1 MKGKSMK
8 LHGKRMGA
16 LTALVT
22 SLVLVTSA
30 CGGSGGGDKASGG
43 SGSGGSGSSGEKI
56 SVTFLPK
63 NLGNP
68 YFDTSDKGGK
78 KAVQEFG
85 GTYNEVGPDTAS
97 PDAQVPFINTAA
109 QQGVKALVVSAND
122 PKAIGSALNQ
132 ARSAGTKVVTFDS
145 DTDPQYRDLF
155 VNQASAEG
163 IAKVEVDMATKQIHD
178 SGEIAILSAS
188 ANATNQNAWIK
199 LMKADLAKNH
209 PNVKLDSVVYGNDDD
224 QTSFDKTAALLQSY
238 PNLKAIISPTTVGI
252 AAAARYISTSN
263 YKGKVAVTGLGTP
276 NQMRKYVK
284 DGTVQEFALWNP
296 EDLGYLAAYAAKALV
311 DKQITGKQGDTF
323 TAGKLGKYTVGA
335 NGTVL
340 LGDPFVFN
348 KANIGKF
355 NF

>member
-1 MKGKSMK
+1 MNVRKKK
-8 LHGKRMGA
+8 MGA
-16 LTALVT
+16 LGALVA
-22 SLVLVTSA
+22 SMALVTSA
-30 CGGSGGGDKASGG
+30 CGGNGNSASGDNG
-43 SGSGGSGSSGEKI
+43 SGSGGSGSGNNGNI

-78 KAVQEFG
+78 NAVQEFG
-85 GTYNEVGPDTAS
+85 GTYKEVGPDQAS

-109 QQGVKALVVSAND
+109 QQGTDALVVSAND

-132 ARSAGTKVVTFDS
+132 ARSAGTKIVTFDS
-145 DTDPQYRDLF
+145 DTEPQYRDVF

-163 IAKVEVDMATKQIHD
+163 IAKVEVDMMARQIND

-199 LMKADLAKNH
+199 LMKQDLAKNH
-209 PNVKLDSVVYGNDDD
+209 PNIKLDAVVYGNDDD
-224 QTSFDKTAALLQSY
+224 QTSFDKTAALLQTY
-238 PNLKAIISPTTVGI
+238 PHLDGIISPTTVGI
-252 AAAARYISTSN
+252 AAAARYIDTSN

-296 EDLGYLAAYAAKALV
+296 EDLGYLAAYTAKALV
-311 DKQITGKQGDTF
+311 DGTITGKQGDTYK
-323 TAGKLGKYTVGA
+323 AGKLGKYTVGKD
-335 NGTVL
+335 GVVL

-348 KANIGKF
+348 KSNIDKF
-355 NF
+355 HF